1 MSSHHHGF
9 IRRRF
14 PFLDPDDVL
23 QDALLRA
30 WEGLSSFRGESD
42 LSSWIWGILWN
53 TAKEHARMKHRREV
67 SNDELCDLTIAN
79 IPSAERSMIAQ
90 DELRRVMAQIDQLPD
105 AQRRALSVRVLDDEG
120 YGNAERLN
128 LCRARAR
135 LRSEL

>member
-1 MSSHHHGF
+1 
-9 IRRRF
+9 
-14 PFLDPDDVL
+14 
-23 QDALLRA
+23 
-30 WEGLSSFRGESD
+30 
-42 LSSWIWGILWN
+42 
-53 TAKEHARMKHRREV
+53 MKHRREV